1 MQSSIARSPTLW
13 SLFWSSPRL
22 GKGHEVRRT
31 CKPVEVAL
39 GRDAI
44 DRLVGQA
51 GVQLHCSS
59 GCLWI
64 THDGDPK
71 DVVLRAGQ
79 HCEARPGCRV
89 LVQALETSTYC
100 VE

>member
-1 MQSSIARSPTLW
+1 MQSSIARFLTPW

-22 GKGHEVRRT
+22 GKRHEVRRT
-31 CKPVEVAL
+31 RKPVEVAL
-39 GRDAI
+39 RRHAI
-44 DRLVGQA
+44 DRLVGRA
-51 GVQLHCSS
+51 GMQLHCTS

-71 DVVLRAGQ
+71 DVVLYAGQ
-79 HCEARPGCRV
+79 HCEARPGYRV
-89 LVQALETSTYC
+89 LVQALETSMYC